1 MNALYS
7 SSDRLHIWALI
18 TSEHLRIIP
27 GNLQRYSMIE
37 IGKKLLTKPFWNQSL
52 TAYLWEDT
60 VANNKGKYII
70 YFPLSREVGNWKE

>member
-1 MNALYS
+1 MNAFYS

-27 GNLQRYSMIE
+27 GNLQRYSMVE

-52 TAYLWEDT
+52 TAYL
-60 VANNKGKYII
+60 
-70 YFPLSREVGNWKE
+70 